1 MENQNKHNRLF
12 LVLKLSAIFVI
23 PLILALPYPPPP
35 FNEHDS
41 KIDLYN
47 GAPTTQ
53 EKFPFLTKEKA
64 LGATLLTVILGIDTQ
79 SMPRYVDLTN
89 TSEIRDAE
97 GKLIDRS
104 ELLEDKEAGSITIP
118 LFMEDTKEPI
128 TISFASTTRVS
139 PNTVSGSAAFGNEVK
154 VRGFSRFGKP
164 ELQVINEQQVIALKE
179 YPGLTTIF
187 NLKGRSGYDWQWNVY
202 RNNYFLFLIGWVILL
217 SSILQVYDWVR
228 RKHNNFGSNLVQ

>member
-1 MENQNKHNRLF
+1 MEEGRSKYHRLF
-12 LVLKLSAIFVI
+12 LLLKPALVFGV

-47 GAPTTQ
+47 GAPATQ
-53 EKFPFLTKEKA
+53 EKSSFLTREKA
-64 LGATLLTVILGIDTQ
+64 LGATLLTTILGIDTQ
-79 SMPRYVDLTN
+79 SMPRHVCLTN
-89 TSEIRDAE
+89 ISEIRDAE
-97 GKLIDRS
+97 GNLIDRS
-104 ELLEDKEAGSITIP
+104 DLLEDKDAGSITLP
-118 LFMEDTKEPI
+118 LFKEDTMEPV
-128 TISFASTTRVS
+128 TISFASTTCVS

-187 NLKGRSGYDWQWNVY
+187 NLKGKSGYDWRWGIY
-202 RNNYFLFLIGWVILL
+202 GNNYLLFLIGWVILL

-228 RKHNNFGSNLVQ
+228 RKNSKFY